1 MRVALLANLRFLS
14 GQVMGKV
21 TNQIIYLPDARDA
34 PDGTIKRHH
43 EIYLGDPRKIESS
56 KIKTVLRHPVKLK
69 IMSII
74 SIAKPAS
81 KLSTHYIE
89 NPNVKFYI

>member
-34 PDGTIKRHH
+34 PRGVSECRPTCS
-43 EIYLGDPRKIESS
+43 LRKNVSRRWFF
-56 KIKTVLRHPVKLK
+56 KGQGHLRIKTGVVIDFLFLK
-69 IMSII
+69 
-74 SIAKPAS
+74 
-81 KLSTHYIE
+81 TR
-89 NPNVKFYI
+89 